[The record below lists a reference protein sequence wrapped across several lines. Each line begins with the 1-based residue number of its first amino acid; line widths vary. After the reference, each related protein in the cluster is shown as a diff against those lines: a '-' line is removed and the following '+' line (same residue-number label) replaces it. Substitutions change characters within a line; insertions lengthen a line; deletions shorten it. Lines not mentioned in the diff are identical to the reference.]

1 MSVVGGRVF
10 KFLVEGAKYPGP
22 MSMGVGYSG
31 PISRRVGYPGPMSA
45 GRGSLPGDLSNDL
58 DTYSPHMDR
67 KTPVK
72 TLPSI
77 KFVCGR

>member
-45 GRGSLPGDLSNDL
+45 GSGVVIQVPCLGEERGTLTCDLFHGAFDVS
-58 DTYSPHMDR
+58 
-67 KTPVK
+67 
-72 TLPSI
+72 
-77 KFVCGR
+77 